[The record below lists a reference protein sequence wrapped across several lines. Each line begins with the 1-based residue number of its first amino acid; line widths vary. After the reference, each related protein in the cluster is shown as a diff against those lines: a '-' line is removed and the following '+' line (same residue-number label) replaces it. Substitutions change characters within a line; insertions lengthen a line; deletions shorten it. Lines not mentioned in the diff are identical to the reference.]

1 MIIDIKKLTKTF
13 IDGDRK
19 LNVLKDINLQI
30 EKGSIV
36 TIKGPSGSGKST
48 LLSIIGTLD
57 SADSGDISINGKNIR
72 DKLNIDQL
80 RNKNIGFVFQFHNLI
95 SELTLEENVCL
106 PKMIANELVDKNEIN
121 ELFEYFNLE
130 NRMNSF
136 PNDLSGGEKQRL
148 SIARAMM
155 KNSSIILLD
164 EATSAL
170 DSETE
175 NKIQE
180 ALKILTKN
188 KTTIVIAHRLSTI
201 LNSDNIY
208 VIDAGKVIESGS
220 HETLIDKSELYKSFY
235 EKQIQ
240 K

>member
-57 SADSGDISINGKNIR
+57 SADSGDILINGKNIR
-72 DKLNIDQL
+72 DELNIDQL

-106 PKMIANELVDKNEIN
+106 PKMIANELIDKNEIN
-121 ELFEYFNLE
+121 ELFEYFKC
-130 NRMNSF
+130 R
-136 PNDLSGGEKQRL
+136 P
-148 SIARAMM
+148 
-155 KNSSIILLD
+155 
-164 EATSAL
+164 
-170 DSETE
+170 
-175 NKIQE
+175 
-180 ALKILTKN
+180 
-188 KTTIVIAHRLSTI
+188 
-201 LNSDNIY
+201 
-208 VIDAGKVIESGS
+208 
-220 HETLIDKSELYKSFY
+220 
-235 EKQIQ
+235 
-240 K
+240 